1 MENKSFTSIRTKL
14 IYLLNTMAFIAMVLS
29 AITILGYVAQK
40 RVKVDTQNLI
50 NLSNI
55 LSENL
60 IASISFEDKDSAKI
74 MLNSLKTNINIEGV
88 FIFKKDHA
96 IFTSYIKQNFSKNH
110 LKKIILNNINIS
122 SEITN
127 KITIYKDIDR
137 IIVSNKLILE
147 DESIGTLVILSD
159 TKEIKGTL
167 KEVFYILSI
176 IFILLMLIIY
186 YISTK
191 LQKKFT
197 EPIFKLTDIMKDIT
211 TNYNYDV
218 EIKVKTNDEFQILND
233 GFNNMIKTINNQNKD
248 LEVAK
253 IKAQQTTKT
262 KSEFLANMSHEIRTP
277 MNGIIG
283 MSHLVLQ
290 TDLNK
295 KQKNYIQKIDY
306 SAKSLLGIINDI
318 LDLSKIEAG
327 KLNIEKIDFDMFEL
341 MDKVVNLIE
350 FKVDEKNLEL
360 QVIYDSNINK
370 NFYGDSLRIS
380 QILTNLLG
388 NAVKFTDHGKISI
401 YVKKAFNNKFRFEVI
416 DTGIGLSPEQVSNL
430 FKSFSQADGSTT
442 RKYGGTGLGL
452 TISKQLVELMNGK
465 IWCESKLGI
474 GSKFIFEIEL
484 EERENINSFN
494 IPSGRS
500 LNDANNQHTAINEN
514 HSLKNNITVLKNSN
528 ILLTEDN
535 TINQE
540 IILGFLENSG
550 INIDIAHNGKE
561 AVEKYKLDST
571 KYELILMDLQMPI
584 MDGYEATKIIR
595 DIQREKHIPIVA
607 LTANAMNEDIEKTK
621 LAGMDEHLSKPI
633 DVEKLYETLLKY
645 ISKKT
650 VDNNIKKD
658 GEDIK
663 IPKFKNIDIDLGLSY
678 MAGNKK
684 LYLKVLNNFYKDNQN
699 LQLETLDEEEL
710 IRMLH
715 TIKGLSANIGAKSL
729 CDITKQL
736 EDKQDIL
743 LFPRFYTELNK
754 VLEELKNLIIEKK
767 EFKPILLTLNSNK
780 KDELLDK
787 IKSSALKRR
796 PRLCQEALN
805 EFQKYK
811 LSDDDQQFF
820 IKIKDLVDTYKYKD
834 LIELL

>member
-1 MENKSFTSIRTKL
+1 MENKNFTSIRTKL
-14 IYLLNTMAFIAMVLS
+14 IYILNSMAFMAMLLS
-29 AITILGYVAQK
+29 AVAILGYVAQK

-74 MLNSLKTNINIEGV
+74 MLNSLKTNKNIEGV
-88 FIFKKDHA
+88 FIFKKDNI
-96 IFTSYIKQNFSKNH
+96 IFTSYIKQNLRKNH

-122 SEITN
+122 SKITN
-127 KITIYKDIDR
+127 KIVVNKDTDR
-137 IIVSNKLILE
+137 IIVSNKLILD

-159 TKEIKGTL
+159 TKEVKETL
-167 KEVFYILSI
+167 KEVFYILSM
-176 IFILLMLIIY
+176 IFILLMLIVY

-191 LQKKFT
+191 LQRKFT
-197 EPIFKLTDIMKDIT
+197 EPIFKLTDIMKDIS
-211 TNYNYDV
+211 TNYNYDA

-233 GFNNMIKTINNQNKD
+233 GFNNMIKTIKNQNKD

-283 MSHLVLQ
+283 MSHLALQ
-290 TDLNK
+290 TELNK
-295 KQKNYIQKIDY
+295 KQKNYIQKIDN
-306 SAKSLLGIINDI
+306 SAKSLLVIINDI
-318 LDLSKIEAG
+318 LDFSKIEAG

-341 MDKVVNLIE
+341 IDKVISLIE
-350 FKVDEKNLEL
+350 FNIDEKNLKL
-360 QVIYDSNINK
+360 LVNYDKNLNNI
-370 NFYGDSLRIS
+370 FYGDSLRIS
-380 QILTNLLG
+380 QILTNLLS
-388 NAVKFTDHGKISI
+388 NAVKFTNHGEININIKKIS
-401 YVKKAFNNKFRFEVI
+401 NNKFRFEVV
-416 DTGIGLSPEQVSNL
+416 DTGIGLTSKQISNL

-442 RKYGGTGLGL
+442 RRYGGTGLGL

-465 IWCESKLGI
+465 IWCESELAI

-484 EERENINSFN
+484 EQKEVSESFN
-494 IPSGRS
+494 MHNKIS
-500 LNDANNQHTAINEN
+500 LNDTNTKYTYN
-514 HSLKNNITVLKNSN
+514 SLKDDISILKDSN
-528 ILLTEDN
+528 ILLVEDN
-535 TINQE
+535 AINQE
-540 IILGFLENSG
+540 IILGVLENSG

-595 DIQREKHIPIVA
+595 DIQNKKYIPIIA
-607 LTANAMNEDIEKTK
+607 LTANAMKEDVEKTK
-621 LAGMDEHLSKPI
+621 LAGMDEHLNKPI
-633 DVEKLYETLLKY
+633 EVEKLYETLLKF

-658 GEDIK
+658 SEDIK
-663 IPKFKNIDIDLGLSY
+663 IPKFKNIDINLGLSH

-684 LYLKVLNNFYKDNQN
+684 LYLKILNNFYIDNHN
-699 LQLETLDEEEL
+699 LQLETLDKDEL
-710 IRMLH
+710 ERMLH
-715 TIKGLSANIGAKSL
+715 TIKGLSANIGANSL
-729 CDITKQL
+729 RDITKKI
-736 EDKQDIL
+736 EDTHDIL
-743 LFPRFYTELNK
+743 LFPKFYIELNK
-754 VLEELKNLIIEKK
+754 VLDDLNQLKTEDKKLNHELLSLDTKK
-767 EFKPILLTLNSNK
+767 R
-780 KDELLDK
+780 DELLK
-787 IKSSALKRR
+787 GLKESASKKR
-796 PRLCQEALN
+796 PKLCHEALS

-811 LSDDDQQFF
+811 LSDDDQEFF
-820 IKIKDLVDTYKYKD
+820 IKIKNLVDNYKYKD